1 MFWLGGRDSN
11 PDSQIQS
18 LESYHWTT
26 SQRRIRI
33 YGSLT
38 FKSTEPFKRGG
49 LCFNL
54 YAPLRVPRYF
64 AAVTSKKVLA
74 LRFVSKQN
82 SRAAGNPHT
91 CRFFTF
97 AHLMSNIIRT

>member
-1 MFWLGGRDSN
+1 NAISITQSCRRTLRRRRLFSLREMFWLGGRDSN

-74 LRFVSKQN
+74 LGFVSNAK
-82 SRAAGNPHT
+82 
-91 CRFFTF
+91 
-97 AHLMSNIIRT
+97 